1 MMKLIVRIMHL
12 VIAAIAAV
20 ATILLFAM
28 PALSFNSKVVLDVEA
43 VSNIVPSTEFTK
55 DINFVEVLG
64 TDEIQAGINFK
75 LSATDINKVMNGDRD
90 VINEKVLVKNMDDTL
105 QTLDDG
111 IEVLA
116 DYTIR
121 TNLTGIVK
129 QELIKQ
135 VENAKPEDKTTE
147 EVIDYLGLG
156 DPEYK
161 EFAYSLYDTANKSDA
176 NVDSVGQ
183 VLLEHIDEILVKVE
197 KMTGSKSG
205 TFTDEQKEDAKNNM
219 KDMLK
224 QIKILKDDDYS
235 LHPISDLPYLYAID
249 FVKEKLNSKVSADK
263 LAIKA
268 GETNREYSNR
278 MLETYVVTEMP
289 EIVYQIVGYVS
300 LGLFIGMFVI
310 AGTWI
315 LLAAFEVLH
324 FFFVNKKHRLFKG
337 LFMPFFIL
345 AGLIQIVL
353 GFVLTGAVKYI
364 LPEKIDISKLNLPI
378 KSAVIVPRTC
388 TLATSIVFI
397 IAIGAMIALCI
408 LKIFVP
414 KEKKDKED

>member
-55 DINFVEVLG
+55 DIDFVEVLG
-64 TDEIQAGINFK
+64 TNEIQAGISFK

-90 VINEKVLVKNMDDTL
+90 VINEKVLIKNMDETL

-147 EVIDYLGLG
+147 EVLEYLSLG
-156 DPEYK
+156 DKEYK
-161 EFAYSLYDTANKSDA
+161 EFAYSLYDSANSKNA

-219 KDMLK
+219 KGMLK
-224 QIKILKDDDYS
+224 QVKILKDDDYS

-249 FVKEKLNSKVSADK
+249 FVKEKLNEKVSADK
-263 LAIKA
+263 LAIKE

-345 AGLIQIVL
+345 AGIIQIAL
-353 GFVLTGAVKYI
+353 GFVLTGVVKYV
-364 LPEKIDISKLNLPI
+364 LPEKIDITKFNLPI

-397 IAIGAMIALCI
+397 IAIGAMIALGI

-414 KEKKDKED
+414 KEKKE

>member
-1 MMKLIVRIMHL
+1 MMKLMVRIMHL

-55 DINFVEVLG
+55 DIDFVEVLG
-64 TDEIQAGINFK
+64 TNEIQAGISFK

-90 VINEKVLVKNMDDTL
+90 VINEKVLIKNMDETL

-147 EVIDYLGLG
+147 EVLEYLSLG
-156 DPEYK
+156 DEEYK
-161 EFAYSLYDTANKSDA
+161 EFAYSLYDGAKSKNA

-219 KDMLK
+219 KGMLK
-224 QIKILKDDDYS
+224 QVKILKDDDYS

-249 FVKEKLNSKVSADK
+249 FVKEKLNEKVSADK
-263 LAIKA
+263 LAIKE

-278 MLETYVVTEMP
+278 MLETYVVTQMP

-345 AGLIQIVL
+345 AGIIQIVL
-353 GFVLTGAVKYI
+353 GFVLTGVVKYV
-364 LPEKIDISKLNLPI
+364 LPEKIDITKFNLPI

-414 KEKKDKED
+414 KEKKE

>member
-64 TDEIQAGINFK
+64 TNEIQTGISFK

-90 VINEKVLVKNMDDTL
+90 VINEKVLVKNLDDTL

-111 IEVLA
+111 VEVLA

-121 TNLTGIVK
+121 TNLTGILK
-129 QELIKQ
+129 QELTKQ
-135 VENAKPEDKTTE
+135 IENAKPEDKTTE
-147 EVIDYLGLG
+147 EVLEYLDLG

-161 EFAYSLYDTANKSDA
+161 QFAYSLYDSANKSDA

-205 TFTDEQKEDAKNNM
+205 TFTEEQKADAKNNM
-219 KDMLK
+219 KGMLK

-249 FVKEKLNSKVSADK
+249 FVKEKLNGKVSSDK

-278 MLETYVVTEMP
+278 MLETYVVNEIP
-289 EIVYQIVGYVS
+289 EVVYQVIGYVS

-324 FFFVNKKHRLFKG
+324 FFFVTKKHKLFKG
-337 LFMPFFIL
+337 LFMPFFAL
-345 AGLIQIVL
+345 AGIIQIVL
-353 GFVLTGAVKYI
+353 GFVLTGVVKYV
-364 LPEKIDISKLNLPI
+364 LPEKIDISQFNLPI
-378 KSAVIVPRTC
+378 KNAVIVPRTC

-414 KEKKDKED
+414 KNKEE